1 MNALGLD
8 QPQAS
13 ITLNIP
19 FAVLIKLGQD
29 YLPTRPGTAAGV
41 TLGLG
46 VSVGGLAAPLLA
58 LIANSHGPRGALL
71 GLLVVPPLAI
81 GCGLLLRDRPRPC
94 VSKVV
99 VVTKIAILDDYIGVA
114 LEYGDWSGLPA
125 DAKITVYREAIPPE
139 RLVDELAGYEIIVI
153 TQQRARF
160 PRAVLERLPHLKLIV
175 CNGRSSNVIDHEARI
190 ERGILLCGTADTDRP
205 ARAAD
210 MGYQVQRGLPAPSE
224 MAWALIFAVAKR
236 IGIEDRVIRAGGWQ
250 TGFPVPL
257 AGKTLGLLGAGRLG
271 GAMVPVAK
279 ALGMDVIAWS
289 PNLTEDRCAELGI
302 SWVTKDELLSAAD
315 VLGVFLVLSE
325 RSRNTLRADDL
336 ATMKPG
342 AILVNISRGPIV
354 DEEALIGALRSGQLA
369 GAGLDV
375 FDREPL
381 PADHPFR
388 SLENVVVTPH
398 IGYVTEQGFRA
409 SWPRMA
415 EDVAAYLA
423 GSPIR
428 VVTDPADCAPMAPQ

>member
-1 MNALGLD
+1 
-8 QPQAS
+8 
-13 ITLNIP
+13 
-19 FAVLIKLGQD
+19 
-29 YLPTRPGTAAGV
+29 
-41 TLGLG
+41 
-46 VSVGGLAAPLLA
+46 
-58 LIANSHGPRGALL
+58 
-71 GLLVVPPLAI
+71 
-81 GCGLLLRDRPRPC
+81 
-94 VSKVV
+94 
-99 VVTKIAILDDYIGVA
+99 VTKIAILDDYVGVA
-114 LEYGDWSGLPA
+114 LDYGDWTVLPD
-125 DAKITVYREAIPPE
+125 DAQITVFRQAIPPE
-139 RLVDELAGYEIIVI
+139 RLVEELSDYQVVVI

-160 PRAVLERLPHLKLIV
+160 PRDVLEGLPNLKLIV
-175 CNGRSSNVIDHEARI
+175 CNGRTSNVVDHEARI
-190 ERGILLCGTADTDRP
+190 ERGILLCGTAATEPGAAVRP
-205 ARAAD
+205 LGNEAPP
-210 MGYQVQRGLPAPSE
+210 GLPTPSE

-279 ALGMDVIAWS
+279 ALGMDVVAWS
-289 PNLTEDRCAELGI
+289 PNLTEARCAQLGVTK
-302 SWVTKDELLSAAD
+302 VTKDELVSSAD
-315 VLGVFLVLSE
+315 VLGVFLVFSE

-336 ATMKPG
+336 ARMKRD

-354 DEEALIGALRSGQLA
+354 EEAALVDALRSGRLS

-388 SLENVVVTPH
+388 SLDNVVVAPH
-398 IGYVTEQGFRA
+398 LGYVTERLFRT
-409 SWPRMA
+409 SWQRMA

-428 VVTDPADCAPMAPQ
+428 VVSDPADCPPMAPE